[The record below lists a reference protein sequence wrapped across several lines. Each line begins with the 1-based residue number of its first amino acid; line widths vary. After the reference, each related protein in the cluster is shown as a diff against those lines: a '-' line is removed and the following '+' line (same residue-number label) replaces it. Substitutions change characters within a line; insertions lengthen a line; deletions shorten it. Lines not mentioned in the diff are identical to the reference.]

1 MNLCFMF
8 PGQGTQKPG
17 MLRELGNRMETAAPV
32 FQAAREATGRD
43 VQELC
48 LTASAEELQRT
59 ENTQLAVTAMNL
71 AYLNLLKQD
80 GIKPN
85 VTMGHSLGQFSALV
99 AAECLSVEQ
108 VFSVVQKRAELMS
121 QITRPGMLCS
131 VIGLE
136 LSAVE
141 QICRD
146 ADPTGQRL
154 VVALHNTP
162 NQIVM
167 GGEPETV
174 MQAEAV
180 CKQAGALRTVP
191 VRVSHAFHTPLM
203 QQMEQTFG
211 EFLETVDFAA
221 PKCKLMLNC
230 KGDFATS
237 VSEIKQEIIAQC
249 CHRVLWT
256 EGVKKV
262 IASNDDLLFAEV
274 GVGKVLTGMMR
285 SIDNRQTMLMLSNPA
300 QYNKFIK
307 LGKGGSNV

>member
-17 MLRELGNRMETAAPV
+17 MLRELGNRMEAAAPI
-32 FQAAREATGRD
+32 FQAAKEATGRD

-71 AYLNLLKQD
+71 AYLNLLRQD
-80 GIKPN
+80 GIKPD

-99 AAECLSVEQ
+99 AAECLRVEQ

-121 QITRPGMLCS
+121 QVTRPGMLCS

-141 QICRD
+141 QICKD
-146 ADPTGQRL
+146 VDPTGQRL

-174 MQAEAV
+174 TQAEAA

-191 VRVSHAFHTPLM
+191 IRVSHAFHTPLM
-203 QQMEQTFG
+203 QQMEQMFG
-211 EFLETVDFAA
+211 EFLKTVDFAQ

-237 VSEIKQEIIAQC
+237 VAEIKQEIVAQC
-249 CHRVLWT
+249 CHPVLWT

-262 IASNDDLLFAEV
+262 IASTDEMLFAEV

-285 SIDNRQTMLMLSNPA
+285 SIDNHQTMLMLSNPA